1 MAIKV
6 TILGAN
12 SAIPT
17 ASRFPSAQIIECN
30 SSIYL
35 MDCGEGTQ
43 IQLRK
48 NKIKIQRIKAIF
60 ISHMHGDHYF
70 GLAGLL
76 NTMHLLGRNK
86 PLLVYGPPELKQI
99 IELQIDIAE
108 TKFNYKWEFR
118 AVDSYNPS
126 VVYEDTQLS
135 VKTITLY
142 HRIPCAGFIF
152 RENDR
157 KRKVK
162 KELAEMHKVPL
173 VFYPNLKMGED
184 FVNSEGDIIPN
195 SLLTENPLK
204 AVSYAY
210 CSDTKF
216 DERVAEAIKNV
227 TAVYHEATFTS
238 EMQERAQQTY
248 HSTAKEAA
256 TIALLANAKLLI
268 IGHYSARYFHFNDH
282 EMEARAVFENTE
294 LAIEGRSFIIE

>member
-1 MAIKV
+1 MGLKI

-30 SSIYL
+30 GSIYL

-48 NKIKIQRIKAIF
+48 NKVKIQRIKAIF

-76 NTMHLLGRNK
+76 NTMHLLGRKK

-99 IELQIDIAE
+99 IDLQIDIAE
-108 TKFNYKWEFR
+108 TKFNYKWEFHP
-118 AVDSYNPS
+118 VDSYNPS
-126 VVYEDTQLS
+126 IVYEDSQLS
-135 VKTITLY
+135 VETITLY

-152 RENDR
+152 RENPR

-162 KELAEMHKVPL
+162 KELAEMHQIPIA
-173 VFYPNLKMGED
+173 FYPNLKMGED
-184 FVNSEGDIIPN
+184 FVNSEGETIAN
-195 SLLTENPLK
+195 AMLTENPPK
-204 AVSYAY
+204 SISYAY
-210 CSDTKF
+210 CSDTKY
-216 DERVAEAIKNV
+216 DERVAEAIKDV
-227 TAVYHEATFTS
+227 DAVYHEATFTS

-256 TIALLANAKLLI
+256 NIARLANAKLLI
-268 IGHYSARYFHFNDH
+268 IGHYSARYYHFNDH
-282 EMEARAVFENTE
+282 EAEARAIFENTE
-294 LAIEGRSFIIE
+294 LAIEGRVFIIT